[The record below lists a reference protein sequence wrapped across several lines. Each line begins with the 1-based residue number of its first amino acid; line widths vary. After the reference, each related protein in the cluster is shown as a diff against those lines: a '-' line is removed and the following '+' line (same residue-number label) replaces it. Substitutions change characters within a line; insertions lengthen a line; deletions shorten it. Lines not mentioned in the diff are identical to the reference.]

1 MGRMKVPVAF
11 LIHASEDKARFV
23 VPFATALMARG
34 VKVWLDKWEIL
45 PGDSLVKKIFDEGL
59 DSADA
64 VIIVISAASATKPW
78 VREELDA
85 SVVAK
90 INKGLRII
98 PVVLENAHVPAP
110 LRHLLWVN
118 VPNIAE
124 FSSAVDEIVAVL
136 HGMTAKPPL
145 GAPPPYVTNSS
156 PIPDRTP
163 MEATVL
169 KIFCDLAMEAGD
181 RFGIMTEDAVTRAE
195 SIGLTEEDVL
205 QTAQSLVELYDL
217 EPSKVLAEVPPHF
230 TVTSHGFI
238 RCVSAVMPEY
248 KDVYHAVA
256 SAIINGRKDTNQ
268 EIVNETGAN
277 PLLVNQILE
286 LMAEKRYLVLDK
298 FIGNLWQVSNPSRR
312 LKDVLRGT

>member
-1 MGRMKVPVAF
+1 MKAPVAF
-11 LIHASEDKARFV
+11 LSHASEDKARFV
-23 VPFATALMARG
+23 MPFATALMARG

-64 VIIVISAASATKPW
+64 VIIVISAVSVTKPW

-85 SVVAK
+85 SVVSK
-90 INKGLRII
+90 INTGLRII
-98 PVVLENAHVPAP
+98 PVVLENADVPAP

-118 VPNIAE
+118 VPDVDDFA
-124 FSSAVDEIVAVL
+124 SAVEQIVAVL

-145 GAPPPYVTNSS
+145 GTPPTYVTSTS

-181 RFGIMTEDAVTRAE
+181 RFGIMTDDAVARAE
-195 SIGLTEEDVL
+195 AIGLTEEDVL
-205 QTAQSLVELYDL
+205 ETAQSLVEVYDL
-217 EPSKVLAEVPPHF
+217 ERSKVLAEIPPHF
-230 TVTSHGFI
+230 TVTSYGFI
-238 RCVSAVMPEY
+238 RCVSAVLPEY
-248 KDVYHAVA
+248 KNVYHAVA
-256 SAIINGRKDTNQ
+256 SAIINSEKDTN
-268 EIVNETGAN
+268 EAIVSETGAN

-286 LMAEKRYLVLDK
+286 LMAEKQYIVLDK
-298 FIGNLWQVSNPSRR
+298 FIGGFWQVSNPSRR
-312 LKDVLRGT
+312 LKDVLGGA